1 MEIKSTY
8 KFARVSAKKAVDVAR
23 EIQGLPA
30 ADALDVLTYTPKK
43 AAFLIGKTLKS
54 AIANAENNFELD
66 AEDLIVKEARIGQGP
81 SFRRFKARA
90 RGSASVIKKSTSHIF
105 ITLSDE
111 VEVEDKPAKRKHVS
125 ANKNQKAAAPASEET
140 NNDQ

>member
-8 KFARVSAKKAVDVAR
+8 KFARISAKKAVDVAR

-30 ADALDVLTYTPKK
+30 TDALDVLTYTPKK

-66 AEDLIVKEARIGQGP
+66 AEDLIVKEARVGQGP

-105 ITLSDE
+105 ITLTDE
-111 VEVEDKPAKRKHVS
+111 VDESPAKPAKRVHVS
-125 ANKNQKAAAPASEET
+125 AKNQKAAPASKDN

>member
-111 VEVEDKPAKRKHVS
+111 VEVEEKPAKRKHVS